1 MPQNLLEPTTR
12 EPILRWM
19 IGRRDA
25 VAAERI
31 LSDEY
36 EKPTSF
42 PDKKRLRER
51 HGGGQR
57 LASLTND

>member
-12 EPILRWM
+12 EPNLRWM

-36 EKPTSF
+36 
-42 PDKKRLRER
+42 D
-51 HGGGQR
+51 
-57 LASLTND
+57 